1 MPLPKPKKDE
11 KKDDFIERCMS
22 NDTMK
27 KEFPDNDQR
36 LAVCFKQ
43 WKEKEEDSE
52 DKGSEINIERRILPL
67 GEFRV
72 IEDKKETKLTGY
84 AAIFDVL
91 SERMWGFREKVA
103 KGAFTKT
110 IGEDDIRML
119 WNHDPNFVLARNRS
133 KTLTL
138 REDGKGLYF
147 ESIVPE
153 TQWAKDLIVT
163 IKRGDVSQ
171 CSFGFIIEK
180 EEWDYG
186 DGKEE
191 EIRTIKEVKLFD
203 VSPVTYPAYPQTE
216 VHIRSKWGETVLV
229 YPEMK
234 DEQRKIIANLMRISK
249 EVKENVTYRYGV
261 TDKIFSAMEPNPTV
275 ILVDKPTGKEGED
288 NKAKPSF
295 VVPKPDRPLIDPV
308 RWARVSKYLK

>member
-11 KKDDFIERCMS
+11 KQDDFIERCMS

-43 WKEKEEDSE
+43 WKEKDSE
-52 DKGSEINIERRILPL
+52 KKESEMNIERRILPF

-84 AAIFDVL
+84 AAVFDML
-91 SERMWGFREKVA
+91 SEKMWGFREKVA

-110 IGEDDIRML
+110 IGQDDVRML
-119 WNHDPNFVLARNRS
+119 WNYDPNFVLARNKS

-147 ESIVPE
+147 EGIVPE
-153 TQWAKDLIVT
+153 TQWAKDLVVS

-180 EEWDYG
+180 EEWNYG

-191 EIRTIKEVKLFD
+191 DIRTLKEVKLFD

-216 VHIRSKWGETVLV
+216 VHIRSKWGKTVLV
-229 YPEMK
+229 YPEIK
-234 DEQRKIIANLMRISK
+234 DEQKKIISNLMRISK
-249 EVKENVTYRYGV
+249 EAKENVSQRYGV
-261 TDKIFSAMEPNPTV
+261 TDRIFSATEPNPT
-275 ILVDKPTGKEGED
+275 IYLTDSTGEQEGEA
-288 NKAKPSF
+288 KAKPSF
-295 VVPKPDRPLIDPV
+295 VEPKSKKPLVDPI
-308 RWARVSKYLK
+308 RMAKYSKYIK